1 MKYSQI
7 TEDAPPKDIQNLV
20 QSIALSLIGSGKEQ
34 IGTQNLVNE
43 IKKRFQID
51 IPYGVLMDMLNQ
63 LPFVQSATADT
74 VTLGSNDADG
84 TAEPGESSA
93 EQVQDMAV
101 KAASKD
107 I

>member
-1 MKYSQI
+1 MKFSQI
-7 TEDAPPKDIQNLV
+7 TEDAPPKDIQNLI

-43 IKKRFQID
+43 IKKRTGID
-51 IPYGVLMDMLNQ
+51 IPYGVLMDILNQ
-63 LPFVQSATADT
+63 LPFIQDATADT
-74 VTLGSNDADG
+74 ITLGSSDSDG
-84 TAEPGESSA
+84 TAEPEEDSQQ
-93 EQVQDMAV
+93 QVQDMAV